1 MQVVVALHV
10 FPPAIFA
17 VIHGARFYRWRGIL
31 MFVAIIV
38 MVGNVF
44 ENVGVR
50 TGFPFGHY
58 YFTDLMGPKIFAV
71 PIMLGLAYVGMGY
84 LSWTLA
90 RMILGDLRAP
100 LAGVRI
106 VTLPVVATFIMVAWD
121 LSMDPV
127 WATVLR
133 AWVFPG
139 GGAYFGVPLSNFAGW
154 YLTVYSIY
162 QLFALYSCR
171 RASTSAPLPPAYWR
185 QPVLFY
191 AVSAAGNLLLALPQT
206 RFTVVAGPTGTQWR
220 VSDISATCALVT
232 IFTMGAFALLA
243 WVRLR
248 DQQSEAEPRD
258 LESND

>member
-1 MQVVVALHV
+1 
-10 FPPAIFA
+10 
-17 VIHGARFYRWRGIL
+17 
-31 MFVAIIV
+31 MFVLIIL

-71 PIMLGLAYVGMGY
+71 PIMLGLAYVGMAY

-90 RMILGDLRAP
+90 RLILGDLRAP
-100 LAGVRI
+100 LAGSRI
-106 VTLPVVATFIMVAWD
+106 VTLPLVAAFIMVAWD
-121 LSMDPV
+121 FSMDPV

-139 GGAYFGVPLSNFAGW
+139 GGAYFGVPISNFAGW
-154 YLTVYSIY
+154 YLTVYVIY
-162 QLFALYSCR
+162 QLFGLYLRSH
-171 RASTSAPLPPAYWR
+171 ASSFASLPPGYWR

-191 AVSAAGNLLLALPQT
+191 AVSAAGNLLLVLPQT
-206 RFTVVAGPTGTQWR
+206 RFTVVSDPAGTLWR
-220 VSDISATCALVT
+220 VSDITATCALVT
-232 IFTMGAFALLA
+232 ILTMGAFVLLA
-243 WVRLR
+243 WARLTG
-248 DQQSEAEPRD
+248 QKSKAEPRD